1 MITKT
6 REKEINAI
14 VSSIGFL
21 AVGIFVVYVM
31 KTYLALEGDNLFVS
45 LLLIPVVIYLVLSGR
60 LSELKAGG
68 FSMVFNQAL
77 KETVTLSPSSVELPI
92 DPLEAVEKGGYSP
105 LQETMRRLSSLK
117 DAKPVTLTLNLGR
130 GYVDEAIM
138 FYISSLS
145 QFPSFKFV
153 VMLDEMNKVVGYFPV
168 NAFLQIIQNDDIA
181 GRFINNIRNAEL
193 EELNQFP
200 GIITE
205 TVSPNASNIEA
216 LEILQK
222 GDYDA
227 LLVVDDNRNLRGV
240 VQRDKIIG
248 NMLLSMAKP
257 AM

>member
-68 FSMVFNQAL
+68 LSMVFNQAL

-181 GRFINNIRNAEL
+181 GRFISNIRNAEL

-227 LLVVDDNRNLRGV
+227 LLVVDGNRNLRGV

>member
-1 MITKT
+1 LIATT

-14 VSSIGFL
+14 ASSIGFL
-21 AVGIFVVYVM
+21 AVGIVVVYVM

-60 LSELKAGG
+60 LSELKAGE

-77 KETVTLSPSSVELPI
+77 KETVMLSPSSVELPI
-92 DPLEAVEKGGYSP
+92 DPLEAVPKGGYSP

-130 GYVDEAIM
+130 GYVDEAIL

-145 QFPSFKFV
+145 QFPSFRFV

-168 NAFLQIIQNDDIA
+168 NAFLQIIQNDDVA
-181 GRFINNIRNAEL
+181 GRFISNIRNAEL

-227 LLVVDDNRNLRGV
+227 LLVVE
-240 VQRDKIIG
+240 RDKIIG
-248 NMLLSMAKP
+248 NMLLSMASP
-257 AM
+257 AK

>member
-1 MITKT
+1 
-6 REKEINAI
+6 
-14 VSSIGFL
+14 
-21 AVGIFVVYVM
+21 
-31 KTYLALEGDNLFVS
+31 
-45 LLLIPVVIYLVLSGR
+45 
-60 LSELKAGG
+60 
-68 FSMVFNQAL
+68 
-77 KETVTLSPSSVELPI
+77 
-92 DPLEAVEKGGYSP
+92 
-105 LQETMRRLSSLK
+105 MRRLSSLK

-130 GYVDEAIM
+130 GYVDEAIL

-145 QFPSFKFV
+145 QFPSFRFV

-168 NAFLQIIQNDDIA
+168 NAFLQIIQNDDVA
-181 GRFINNIRNAEL
+181 GRFISNIRNAEL

-227 LLVVDDNRNLRGV
+227 LLVVDDNRNLRGA

-248 NMLLSMAKP
+248 NMLLSMASP
-257 AM
+257 AK

>member
-1 MITKT
+1 MVVTISN
-6 REKEINAI
+6 KERTAI
-14 VSSIGFL
+14 ASAIGTL
-21 AVGIFVVYVM
+21 VVGIIVVYVM
-31 KTYLALEGDNLFVS
+31 KMYLALEGDNLFVS

-60 LSELKAGG
+60 LSELRAGG
-68 FSMVFNQAL
+68 FEMVFNQAL
-77 KETVTLSPSSVELPI
+77 KETVMPSPSSIELPI

-105 LQETMRRLSSLK
+105 LQETMRRLSSFR
-117 DAKPVTLTLNLGR
+117 DTKPVTLTLNLGR
-130 GYVDEAIM
+130 GYFDEAILL
-138 FYISSLS
+138 YISSLS

-153 VMLDEMNKVVGYFPV
+153 VLLNEINKVVGYFLV
-168 NAFLQIIQNDDIA
+168 NTFLQIIQNDDISQ
-181 GRFINNIRNAEL
+181 RFISSIRNADL
-193 EELNQFP
+193 EELNNFP

-248 NMLLSMAKP
+248 NMLLSMASP
-257 AM
+257 AK

>member
-1 MITKT
+1 M
-6 REKEINAI
+6 
-14 VSSIGFL
+14 
-21 AVGIFVVYVM
+21 
-31 KTYLALEGDNLFVS
+31 
-45 LLLIPVVIYLVLSGR
+45 
-60 LSELKAGG
+60 
-68 FSMVFNQAL
+68 
-77 KETVTLSPSSVELPI
+77 
-92 DPLEAVEKGGYSP
+92 
-105 LQETMRRLSSLK
+105 
-117 DAKPVTLTLNLGR
+117 
-130 GYVDEAIM
+130 
-138 FYISSLS
+138 
-145 QFPSFKFV
+145 
-153 VMLDEMNKVVGYFPV
+153 
-168 NAFLQIIQNDDIA
+168 QIIQNDNIA
-181 GRFINNIRNAEL
+181 GRFISNIRNAEL

>member
-1 MITKT
+1 LITES

-77 KETVTLSPSSVELPI
+77 KEKVMLSPSSVELPI
-92 DPLEAVEKGGYSP
+92 DPLEAVAKGGYSP
-105 LQETMRRLSSLK
+105 LQETMRRLSRLK
-117 DAKPVTLTLNLGR
+117 DVKPVTLTLNLGR
-130 GYVDEAIM
+130 GYVDEAIL

-145 QFPSFKFV
+145 QLPSFRFV
-153 VMLDEMNKVVGYFPV
+153 VLLDEMNKVVGYFPV

-181 GRFINNIRNAEL
+181 GRFISNIRNADL

-205 TVSPNASNIEA
+205 TVSPSASNIEA

-248 NMLLSMAKP
+248 NMLLSMASP
-257 AM
+257 AR

>member
-1 MITKT
+1 M
-6 REKEINAI
+6 
-14 VSSIGFL
+14 
-21 AVGIFVVYVM
+21 
-31 KTYLALEGDNLFVS
+31 
-45 LLLIPVVIYLVLSGR
+45 
-60 LSELKAGG
+60 
-68 FSMVFNQAL
+68 
-77 KETVTLSPSSVELPI
+77 
-92 DPLEAVEKGGYSP
+92 
-105 LQETMRRLSSLK
+105 QETMRRLSSLK

-181 GRFINNIRNAEL
+181 GRFISNIRNAEL